1 MEKPREPDDVIA
13 QSAIRGWFR
22 IAEIMRTLLVLCTAS
37 FAHLVGAGEDRRRDL
52 DAERLRSLETDD

>member
-13 QSAIRGWFR
+13 PSAIRGWFR

-37 FAHLVGAGEDRRRDL
+37 FDHLVGAGEDRKRDRQ
-52 DAERLRSLETDD
+52 AQNRSGFEIYG